1 MNVNGYFPDHNIDEL
16 KADPDTSTV
25 HLGRLF
31 KDVTLQKVYDHQPGW
46 EDDTNI
52 EVEEGDHVLVTFHHD
67 GTGYI
72 NFLSWYPNTFYY
84 RTLIDADNPGTVEIL
99 KEL

>member
-1 MNVNGYFPDHNIDEL
+1 MNVNGLFPDHNIAEL
-16 KADPDTSTV
+16 KADPDTATV
-25 HLGRLF
+25 YVGKVL

-46 EDDTNI
+46 EDDTKL
-52 EVEEGDHVLVTFHHD
+52 EVEEGDHVLITTQHD

-72 NFLSWYPNTFYY
+72 NFMSWYTNAFHY
-84 RTLIDADNPGTVEIL
+84 RTMIDPDNPGTVEIL